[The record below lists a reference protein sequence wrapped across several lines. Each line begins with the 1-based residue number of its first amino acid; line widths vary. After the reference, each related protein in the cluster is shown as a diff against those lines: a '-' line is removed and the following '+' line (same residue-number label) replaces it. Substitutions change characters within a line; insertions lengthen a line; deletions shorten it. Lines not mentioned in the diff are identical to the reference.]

1 MELTVWALTM
11 AFLWSSLFCILFF
24 CFRRNTKLIAC
35 FGILPALILF
45 GGFLLRVFLPVDF
58 PGFTQVIRQT
68 DAWYLKFDDFLLR
81 WETPILGI
89 APIYL
94 FIGIWVA
101 GSVFLIARF
110 FVRYG
115 RSAFLLSRM
124 LEENEGPLYQIA
136 TEKAAAY
143 QIKGLRVVR
152 YAGLKSPAIT
162 GIVHPTILFP
172 DFQYTEEEIA
182 CVLDHELMHWRQRD
196 QWIKLL
202 VKITCY
208 LLWWNPFVYLLDRNL
223 NQTLE
228 IRCDLAVTKN
238 LPMPERKTYL
248 ETMIQTM
255 QCACRQK
262 KQSPMSLASDFFSS
276 TGKKLGQRFDLVLQ
290 YRENKRRNRVV
301 AVVSTGLFAALLVL
315 SFAFVVQPAY
325 EPAAS
330 DIVPKNSN
338 AEQITPD
345 NAYVLRDSDGK
356 YYIVMNGKKIQ
367 QIPEQIVDGFV
378 QGGFEIKS

>member
-11 AFLWSSLFCILFF
+11 AFLWSSLFCVLFF
-24 CFRRNTKLIAC
+24 CFRRNTKLIAS

-45 GGFLLRVFLPVDF
+45 VGFLLRVFLPVDF
-58 PGFTQVIRQT
+58 PGFTQVISQS
-68 DAWYLKFDDFLLR
+68 DGWYLKINDFLLR

-101 GSVFLIARF
+101 GSAFLIVRF
-110 FVRYG
+110 LVRYG
-115 RSAFLLSRM
+115 RSAFLFAQM
-124 LEENEGPLYQIA
+124 LEEDEGPLYQIA
-136 TEKAAAY
+136 VEKAAAY
-143 QIKGLRVVR
+143 HIKRLRIVR

-162 GIVHPTILFP
+162 GILHPTILFP
-172 DFQYTEEEIA
+172 DFQYTDKEIA
-182 CVLDHELMHWRQRD
+182 CVLDHELTHWRQRD
-196 QWIKLL
+196 QWVKLL

-228 IRCDLAVTKN
+228 IRCDLSVTKDWGI
-238 LPMPERKTYL
+238 PERKTYL

-255 QCACRQK
+255 ECACHQK
-262 KQSPMSLASDFFSS
+262 KQNPMSLSSDFFSS

-301 AVVSTGLFAALLVL
+301 AAVTTGLFAALLVL

-325 EPAAS
+325 EPPIS
-330 DIVPKNSN
+330 DIVTDSN
-338 AEQITPD
+338 TKQLAPD
-345 NAYVLRDSDGK
+345 NAYILRDADGK
-356 YYIVMNGKKIQ
+356 YYLVIDGKKTQ
-367 QIPEQIVDGFV
+367 QVPEQFIEQSV
-378 QGGFEIKS
+378 QGGLEIKS